1 MGEKTMNFYENLVT
15 QTQMNY
21 SRYYSLYA
29 AGKTPYPLT
38 GKTPLSYDR
47 QIETLLEEIENA
59 DCVVV
64 GGASGLSA
72 AGGGDFYYEDNAS
85 YRKYFGKYAEKYH
98 FKGAFDGMMRQW
110 DSREEFWGYLATFLH
125 TTQSAEIRKPYR
137 DLDALLNGKVFF
149 VITTNQDIQFVKL
162 YPEERVAEIQGDH
175 RFFQC
180 KDCCT
185 DETWDAVK
193 PVDEMIKAVGE
204 GTAVPTELIPRC
216 PHCGSEAFPWVRGYG
231 NFLQG
236 KKYEEQYEKA
246 SRYILKHKDEKIL
259 FLELG
264 VGRMTPMFIQ
274 EPFWNLTLSFPK
286 ARYIAVNDRYDFL
299 PEEIEEKGMV
309 IVADI
314 ARVLQDAVKCRE
326 KKHES

>member
-1 MGEKTMNFYENLVT
+1 
-15 QTQMNY
+15 MNY

-29 AGKTPYPLT
+29 AGKTPYQLTDKKPL
-38 GKTPLSYDR
+38 PYDR
-47 QIETLLEEIENA
+47 QIEILLEEIEQA
-59 DCVVV
+59 DCVIV

-125 TTQSAEIRKPYR
+125 TTQTAEIRTPYQ
-137 DLDALLNGKVFF
+137 DLNDLLKGKDFF
-149 VITTNQDIQFVKL
+149 VITTNQDTQFVKL
-162 YPEERVAEIQGDH
+162 YPEEQVAEIQGDH

-180 KDCCT
+180 KDCCA

-193 PVDEMIKAVGE
+193 PVEEMIKAMG
-204 GTAVPTELIPRC
+204 GRTAVPSELIPR
-216 PHCGSEAFPWVRGYG
+216 GEAFPWVRGYG

-236 KKYEEQYEKA
+236 RKYEEQYEKA
-246 SRYILKHKDEKIL
+246 SRYILEHKDEKIL

-264 VGRMTPMFIQ
+264 VGRLTPMFIQ
-274 EPFWNLTLSFPK
+274 EPFWNLTLSLPE
-286 ARYIAVNDRYDFL
+286 ARYIAVNDQYHFL
-299 PEEIEEKGMV
+299 PKDIEEKGMV
-309 IVADI
+309 IEADI
-314 ARVLQDAVKCRE
+314 ARVLRDAAEYRE
-326 KKHES
+326 KRYES